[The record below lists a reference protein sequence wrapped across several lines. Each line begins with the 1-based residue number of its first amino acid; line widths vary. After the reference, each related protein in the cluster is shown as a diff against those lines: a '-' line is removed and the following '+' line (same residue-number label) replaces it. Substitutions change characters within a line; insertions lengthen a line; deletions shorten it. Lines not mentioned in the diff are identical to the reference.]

1 MLIGQAGS
9 HTPQGQQQAHIPQ
22 NSAVRDRISTVKE
35 NLSVVVSVACSF
47 VFFFPQETVGLSVC
61 VSTRTCVEGGICRCM
76 HGWRREVGAFLHHS
90 LFVFLFIDADFSIT
104 NPGSWEVQGST
115 CLCLPVTDVALLGT
129 RILVLTLPQEAL
141 N

>member
-22 NSAVRDRISTVKE
+22 NSAVRDKISAVKE

-47 VFFFPQETVGLSVC
+47 VVFFFFPGD
-61 VSTRTCVEGGICRCM
+61 GGFKCACEHLHMRGGRYICRCM
-76 HGWRREVGAFLHHS
+76 HGWRPEVGAFLHHS

-129 RILVLTLPQEAL
+129 
-141 N
+141 